1 MINNLKNIF
10 ILKYFGNFHKNFKL
24 LTIFGYISVVLATG
38 LLSYTSISTPFQ
50 QLLNNSKVFTLHLLF
65 WLCLVVV
72 IILYFALLIAKVLN
86 LRKFMQFIVAY
97 LLTLICQYFIF
108 LGVNVNNPNIDPLK
122 LIENDFFQFKIIIV
136 FSLIFCCTLLFR
148 KLTFLQ
154 STLNRFE
161 FPVNDSFIFIA
172 LLVYSALNNRLL
184 LEYYNQI
191 MNDKI
196 DSINFIYNF
205 FNVDTKLLPSL
216 CLIIIY
222 SVIALRAS
230 RDFLIN
236 RSSIWCS
243 IVSSLVIAS
252 IFNYSIQFGIKGEGQ
267 LINKVV

>member
-122 LIENDFFQFKIIIV
+122 LIENGFF
-136 FSLIFCCTLLFR
+136 
-148 KLTFLQ
+148 
-154 STLNRFE
+154 
-161 FPVNDSFIFIA
+161 
-172 LLVYSALNNRLL
+172 
-184 LEYYNQI
+184 
-191 MNDKI
+191 
-196 DSINFIYNF
+196 SI
-205 FNVDTKLLPSL
+205 
-216 CLIIIY
+216 
-222 SVIALRAS
+222 
-230 RDFLIN
+230 
-236 RSSIWCS
+236 
-243 IVSSLVIAS
+243 
-252 IFNYSIQFGIKGEGQ
+252 
-267 LINKVV
+267 